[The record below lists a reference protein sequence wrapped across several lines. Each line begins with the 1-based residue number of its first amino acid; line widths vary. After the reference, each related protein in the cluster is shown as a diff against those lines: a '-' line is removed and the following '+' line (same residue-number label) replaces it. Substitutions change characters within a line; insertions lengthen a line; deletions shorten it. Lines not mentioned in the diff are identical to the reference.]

1 VTDIIVKMRF
11 AGYSSEVLKGNSS
24 VYNQTGKVY
33 DSVDLILTSEFK
45 NPSNTYRF
53 DLIKT
58 FS

>member
-1 VTDIIVKMRF
+1 MRF